1 MKRLVRS
8 RNDSKLGGVIA
19 GLADYF
25 SIDANLLRLAT
36 IAVCFMTG
44 IVPILVTYFIAW
56 VIIPEEN
63 IALNMPASES
73 EN

>member
-8 RNDSKLGGVIA
+8 TNDSKLGGVIA

-25 SIDANLLRLAT
+25 SIDANLLRLIT
-36 IAVCFMTG
+36 VVVCFMTG
-44 IVPILVTYFIAW
+44 IIPILITYFIAW

-63 IALNMPASES
+63 IALNMPTSDPER
-73 EN
+73 